1 MARTLFLRED
11 LAAAWAGRDPF
22 DVVKHLEGEVYRD
35 VGDRR
40 TLRFVAGGR
49 AYFAKI
55 HSGVG
60 VVEILKNWLVLRRPV
75 LDAGNE
81 YRACLHLARHGVRTP
96 TPAAF
101 GVRGSNPARR
111 FSFVVC
117 DAIEDRVSLAVL
129 SASWCEH
136 APPPALKR
144 ALVEEAARLAR
155 RMHDAGVI
163 HRDFYLFHLLADRRA
178 LCDGRADLALID
190 LHRARIVRAIPR
202 RYRVRDLGALLSW
215 CLERP
220 LTRRDWLRFV
230 RVYEGRGLRE
240 ALAENGELWRDVER
254 RARALHRKARRKGL
268 VGGGGDVVDRG

>member
-1 MARTLFLRED
+1 MARNLYLRED

-22 DVVKHLEGEVYRD
+22 DVVRHLEGEVYRD
-35 VGDRR
+35 VRDRR
-40 TLRFVAGGR
+40 TLRFVACGR
-49 AYFAKI
+49 PYFAKI

-101 GVRGSNPARR
+101 GVRGANPARR

-117 DAIEDRVSLAVL
+117 DAIEDHVSLAVL
-129 SASWCEH
+129 SASWYER

-178 LCDGRADLALID
+178 LGDGRAELALID
-190 LHRARIVRAIPR
+190 LHRARVVRAVPR
-202 RYRVRDLGALLSW
+202 RYRVRDLGALLFW

-220 LTRRDWLRFV
+220 LSRRDWLRFV
-230 RVYEGRGLRE
+230 REYEGRELRE

-254 RARALHRKARRKGL
+254 RARSLHRKARRKGL
-268 VGGGGDVVDRG
+268 VGSGADVVD